1 MDVTIS
7 LPDKIF
13 ANVANLASKT
23 HRRIDEVIVEKIE
36 REFSLDAEDLEKQI
50 AVCSD
55 KEVVELSNV
64 QMPAKQDKQLSF
76 LLQQQG
82 EAILTERQ
90 RKELW
95 NLMEI
100 NRLTTLKKA
109 FAIREVSRRAF
120 VWQRLVKI

>member
-1 MDVTIS
+1 MEVTIS
-7 LPDKIF
+7 LTDNIF

-36 REFSLDAEDLEKQI
+36 REFSLDVADLETQI

-55 KEVVELSNV
+55 KEIVEFSKL

-76 LLQQQG
+76 LLQKQG
-82 EAILTERQ
+82 ETVLTTTEQ
-90 RKELW
+90 KELW
-95 NLMEI
+95 KLMEL

-109 FAIREVSRRAF
+109 FALREVSRRG
-120 VWQRLVKI
+120 LNGKD